1 MQIPL
6 SGVLALTML
15 AQQPFHQQPLQSL
28 SDIFSAYWPVLAFS
42 FGISLLATP
51 LCRAFAK
58 RYNIVDRPDDWL
70 KPHEQPIPYL
80 GGIAIFLAWA
90 GGILF
95 GVWWIGRL
103 DPWGEMNWAH
113 LAPLTINSPMLLG
126 ILVGGTAIMA
136 LGLFDDLRMA
146 SPIVKLAGNITVALV
161 LVFVGLGDDFVGT
174 AAAKF
179 GLHMTGPDAWLNW
192 VYTVPVTVFIV
203 VGACNATNLLDG
215 MDGLCSGVLGII
227 SFGFMVLAIHLHM
240 YGAWHHDNV
249 IRLLV
254 TLSMMGGALG
264 FLPYNRNPAS
274 IFMGDAGSML
284 LGFTAAVMILMFA
297 EDQILKWM
305 LGAIVVVGLP
315 IADMTLAL
323 LRRWRAQRPLMKGDR
338 SHFYD
343 QLRDRGLS
351 VRRVVVISYGL
362 AAFFAAAGCIVP
374 VFFRTRYVVPIY
386 AFIGV
391 LTLVAIKKFRMLRVD
406 SPATEPK

>member
-1 MQIPL
+1 ML
-6 SGVLALTML
+6 L
-15 AQQPFHQQPLQSL
+15 AQKSVQPL
-28 SDIFSAYWPVLAFS
+28 SDIVSAYWPVLAFS

-51 LCRAFAK
+51 ICRAVA
-58 RYNIVDRPDDWL
+58 RRLNIVDRPDDWL

-80 GGIAIFLAWA
+80 GGVAIFFAWA
-90 GGILF
+90 AGILF
-95 GVWWIGRL
+95 GVWWIGRIN
-103 DPWGEMNWAH
+103 PWAETEWAN
-113 LAPLTINSPMLLG
+113 LAPLTIKSPMLLG
-126 ILVGGTAIMA
+126 ILIGGTAIMA

-179 GLHMTGPDAWLNW
+179 GLKMTGDDAWLNW
-192 VYTVPVTVFIV
+192 VYTVPITVFIV

-227 SFGFMVLAIHLHM
+227 SLGFLVLSLHLHM
-240 YGAWHHDNV
+240 YGSWHHDNV

-254 TLSMMGGALG
+254 ALSMMGGALG

-297 EDQILKWM
+297 EAQIVKWM

-323 LRRWRAQRPLMKGDR
+323 LRRWRAQRPLMMGDR

-343 QLRDRGLS
+343 QLRDRGMS
-351 VRRVVVISYGL
+351 VKRVVAISYL
-362 AAFFAAAGCIVP
+362 LSAFFAAAGCLVP
-374 VFFRTRYVVPIY
+374 IYFRTRYVVPIY
-386 AFIGV
+386 GFLAV
-391 LTLVAIKKFRMLRVD
+391 LTLAAIKEFRMLRVD
-406 SPATEPK
+406 SPATEPKS

>member
-1 MQIPL
+1 
-6 SGVLALTML
+6 ML
-15 AQQPFHQQPLQSL
+15 ADQTVWSQKPVLSL
-28 SDIFSAYWPVLAFS
+28 AEIVGAYWPILAFS

-51 LCRAFAK
+51 ICRLFAK
-58 RYNIVDRPDDWL
+58 RLNIVDRPDDWL
-70 KPHEQPIPYL
+70 KPHKQPIPYL
-80 GGIAIFLAWA
+80 GGVAIFLAWA
-90 GGILF
+90 GGIIF
-95 GVWWIGRL
+95 GSWWIGRL
-103 DPWGEMNWAH
+103 DPWAEIKWAD
-113 LAPLTINSPMLLG
+113 LAPLTLQSPMLLG
-126 ILVGGTAIMA
+126 ILIGGTAIMA

-146 SPIVKLAGNITVALV
+146 SPIVKLAGNITVALI
-161 LVFVGLGDDFVGT
+161 LVFVGLGDDFVGK
-174 AAAKF
+174 ALQNF
-179 GLHMTGPDAWLNW
+179 GVSMSDQDRWIGW
-192 VYTVPVTVFIV
+192 VYTVPLTVFIV

-227 SFGFMVLAIHLHM
+227 SFGFLVLAVHLHM
-240 YGAWHHDNV
+240 YGAWQHDNV
-249 IRLLV
+249 IRMLV

-315 IADMTLAL
+315 ISDMTLAL
-323 LRRWRAQRPLMKGDR
+323 LRRWRAQRPLMMGDR

-343 QLRDRGLS
+343 QLRDRGMS
-351 VRRVVVISYGL
+351 VKKVVVISYVL

-374 VFFRTRYVVPIY
+374 IFFRSRYVVPIY
-386 AFIGV
+386 AMLGV

-406 SPATEPK
+406 SPATEPGPKDT